1 MTPHAHPSDTLS
13 RRSALCQLGV
23 GLLSLTGITVGS
35 GCGYTVGAPY
45 ATDIRTVHVPTFQC
59 SDYRRGYELQLTEAI
74 QKQIQLRTPYRLAKE
89 PGADTRLSGRIVSIS
104 KRAPNLNQYRDPREL
119 ELSIAI
125 EVKWEDLR
133 TGQVINQ
140 QSVPLQGNAAQLL
153 GNTTFAPETGQSL
166 ATGTQDTVNNLAR
179 QIVGLMEVPW

>member
-1 MTPHAHPSDTLS
+1 VKPHDQDSNTLS

-23 GLLSLTGITVGS
+23 GLFAIGKLATMS

-59 SDYRRGYELQLTEAI
+59 TDYRRGYELQLTEAI

-89 PGADTRLSGRIVSIS
+89 PGADTRLTGRIVGID
-104 KRAPNLNQYRDPREL
+104 KRVPNQNKYDDPREL
-119 ELSIAI
+119 ELAI
-125 EVKWEDLR
+125 GVEVKWEDLR
-133 TGQVINQ
+133 TGQVLNQ
-140 QSVPLQGNAAQLL
+140 QTVPLAGNAAQLL
-153 GNTTFAPETGQSL
+153 GTSTFAPEAGQSL
-166 ATGTQDTVNNLAR
+166 ATATQDTVNTLAR

>member
-1 MTPHAHPSDTLS
+1 M
-13 RRSALCQLGV
+13 
-23 GLLSLTGITVGS
+23 
-35 GCGYTVGAPY
+35 
-45 ATDIRTVHVPTFQC
+45 
-59 SDYRRGYELQLTEAI
+59 
-74 QKQIQLRTPYRLAKE
+74 
-89 PGADTRLSGRIVSIS
+89 SGRIVSIS

-119 ELSIAI
+119 ELSLAI

-153 GNTTFAPETGQSL
+153 GNTTYAPETGQSL
-166 ATGTQDTVNNLAR
+166 ATGTQDVVNNLAR